1 MGHILGHSEEAC
13 GYVLF
18 AINGIPCFLVAGCRT
33 IVREWIRHRP
43 AQPPTPSNGRP
54 APTPVRPPRPP
65 RPAGPVLTTAP
76 SLTHLHPPSS
86 FISVHLHLGTLSS
99 STLISRQAL
108 HEPPTTAPLS
118 ATCPYAVYAAIVT
131 SHVRP

>member
-43 AQPPTPSNGRP
+43 AQPPSPSNGRP
-54 APTPVRPPRPP
+54 APTPVRHPRPP
-65 RPAGPVLTTAP
+65 GAAGAVKKTEPAMSRT
-76 SLTHLHPPSS
+76 HPPVSIIGAPTDLCAGTRGASS
-86 FISVHLHLGTLSS
+86 GPEDRKSTRLHL
-99 STLISRQAL
+99 R
-108 HEPPTTAPLS
+108 H
-118 ATCPYAVYAAIVT
+118 
-131 SHVRP
+131 

>member
-18 AINGIPCFLVAGCRT
+18 AINGIPCFLGAGCRT

-54 APTPVRPPRPP
+54 APTPVRHPRPP
-65 RPAGPVLTTAP
+65 GAAGAVQETEPAMRRR
-76 SLTHLHPPSS
+76 HPPVTIIGTPTDIGAGTRGDRKSTRLNSS
-86 FISVHLHLGTLSS
+86 H
-99 STLISRQAL
+99 
-108 HEPPTTAPLS
+108 
-118 ATCPYAVYAAIVT
+118 
-131 SHVRP
+131 